1 MKIRVA
7 YVGRPRNRALNE
19 AAAEY
24 ARRLGRF
31 CDFAQRELREP
42 DLARAREKFPRATL
56 VALDAAA
63 RQMDSA
69 AFAGWLERLRD
80 GGTRELVFLVGGANG
95 LPPALRAEC
104 ELLSL
109 SPLTLP
115 HELARVVLLEQIYR
129 AFATLHNHPYPR

>member
-19 AAAEY
+19 AAVEY
-24 ARRLGRF
+24 ARRLGHF
-31 CDFAQRELREP
+31 CDFGQRELRER
-42 DLARAREKFPRATL
+42 DLVRVREKFPRAAL
-56 VALDAAA
+56 VALDPAG

-69 AFAGWLERLRD
+69 AFARWLERLRD
-80 GGTRELVFLVGGANG
+80 AGTRELVFLVGGADG

-109 SPLTLP
+109 STLTLP

-129 AFATLHNHPYPR
+129 AFAALHNHPYPR

>member
-1 MKIRVA
+1 MKVRVA
-7 YVGRPRNRALNE
+7 FVGRPRSRALNE

-24 ARRLGRF
+24 ARRIQHY
-31 CDFAQRELREP
+31 CDFEQRELR
-42 DLARAREKFPRATL
+42 DSGQARRKFPAAVL
-56 VALDAAA
+56 VALDPAG
-63 RQMDSA
+63 REVDSA
-69 AFAGWLERLRD
+69 AFARWLERRQNS
-80 GGTRELVFLVGGANG
+80 GTRELVFLVGPADG

-129 AFATLHNHPYPR
+129 AFATLRHHPYPR

>member
-1 MKIRVA
+1 MKIRIA
-7 YVGRPRNRALNE
+7 YVGRSRNRALNA

-24 ARRLGRF
+24 ARRLGHF
-31 CDFAQRELREP
+31 CDFGQRELREA
-42 DLARAREKFPRATL
+42 DLARVHQKFPRAML
-56 VALDAAA
+56 VAVDAAG
-63 RQMDSA
+63 RRMDSA
-69 AFAGWLERLRD
+69 AFTRWLERLRN
-80 GGTRELVFLVGGANG
+80 GGTRELVFLVGGADG
-95 LPPALRAEC
+95 LPPALRAGC